1 MQNPLCKAL
10 RIYIM
15 PYDMNMQMIHI
26 IYERL
31 RLAPSVPI
39 TYKDFSPPIQTGTT
53 CTTETRRMPNTHAHK
68 RGCWPWYC
76 GWVGK
81 LLWQTN
87 EEKGGR
93 EGAETGRLG
102 KCLGGHIN
110 PSTKAV

>member
-1 MQNPLCKAL
+1 MQSAPYLHNAL
-10 RIYIM
+10 RHEYA
-15 PYDMNMQMIHI
+15 NGHI

-31 RLAPSVPI
+31 RLPPSVPI

-53 CTTETRRMPNTHAHK
+53 CTTETRRMPNTHAHR
-68 RGCWPWYC
+68 RGCWPGYR

-93 EGAETGRLG
+93 EGAETGVLG